1 MLALADTMSSPK
13 GFTETIL
20 LNWEFLF
27 RVRSAIRVVDSRPAY
42 TPTYTP
48 RYLCRPSRPTYTPS

>member
-27 RVRSAIRVVDSRPAY
+27 RVRSAIRVVDSRPTY